1 MRRPVVA
8 GNWKM
13 NGSMASIGKLIDE
26 MLPLDLARTDVILF
40 PPIPYIAAVVERVR
54 NTGVGVGVQNIH
66 SERAGAFTGEV
77 AAEMV
82 KELGATH
89 VLVGHSERRRL
100 FGESD
105 AFIAQ
110 KCGAAIRAGLVP
122 VVCVGETLTER
133 ADGRAEA
140 VVATQLTAIVDA
152 VGIDVFRFAI
162 VAYEPVWAIGTGRTA
177 TPTDA
182 QAMHAAIRARI
193 RTIDAAI
200 AEGLRVVY
208 GGSVNA
214 DNASA
219 LFAEAD
225 VDGGLVGGASLS
237 ARQFLDICRAA

>member
-1 MRRPVVA
+1 
-8 GNWKM
+8 M

-40 PPIPYIAAVVERVR
+40 PPIAYVAAVVERVR
-54 NTGVGVGVQNIH
+54 NTGVSVGVQNIH

-110 KCGAAIRAGLVP
+110 KCAAAIRGGLVP
-122 VVCVGETLTER
+122 IVCVGETLTER

-140 VVATQLTAIVDA
+140 VVAAQLSAIVDA
-152 VGIDVFRFAI
+152 VGIDVFRFAM

-182 QAMHAAIRARI
+182 QVMHAAIRAGI
-193 RTIDAAI
+193 RMVDATI
-200 AEGLRVVY
+200 AEGLRILY